1 MNQPVLIPF
10 GIAINEIQSFDNRSV
25 LLGNGFSIA
34 QVGKSLTYSDLLEI
48 SGLDENSSLRKV
60 FYNFDTVDFEK
71 AIEYL
76 YTAAKV
82 AQSYGKKIEEQQ
94 YLAGAK
100 EVREQLIE
108 AIQAAH
114 PPDFDSI
121 PPREINSC
129 GDFLKKFSNI
139 FTLNYDL
146 LLYWVLNNLRAPGLI
161 SPQGFNDGFGLG
173 AKKNGLQGPFSTKA
187 HCNVYNVHG
196 GLHLFQR
203 HDDDVYKAIANTG
216 ANLLNSIETIISQQF
231 QLPLYVAEGTSK
243 QKLAKIRS
251 IPYLNHCL
259 EELQG
264 LSGTLFI
271 FGHSG
276 DGNDEHIYDAI
287 FKSNIHML
295 YYCVYDENQLPDI
308 LSLLQKCQSKK
319 HHKRIPIKFI
329 DVGQMNVWGKP

>member
-1 MNQPVLIPF
+1 MIQEQPISF
-10 GIAINEIQSFDNRSV
+10 GEAINETPSFGSRAV

-34 QVGKSLTYSDLLEI
+34 QTGKSLTYSDLLEI

-146 LLYWVLNNLRAPGLI
+146 LLYWVLNNLRTPGLI

-216 ANLLNSIETIISQQF
+216 ANLLNSIETIISQQS

-251 IPYLNHCL
+251 VPYLNHCL

-264 LSGTLFI
+264 LSGALFV

-276 DGNDEHIYDAI
+276 DSNDEHIYDAI
-287 FKSNIHML
+287 FKSEIEAL
-295 YYCVYDENQLPDI
+295 YFCIYDFNKFSDI
-308 LSLLQKCQSKK
+308 SGLLQKCKTKKYSKN
-319 HHKRIPIKFI
+319 IPIKYI
-329 DVGQMNVWGKP
+329 DVGQMNIWGKP